1 MLSGLIKFV
10 AGSAVGGAVGVAI
23 GALMAPKSGAE
34 TQADAAALIQGAK
47 AEGQRAQQAAEAVRG
62 GHVGAGRVERDAR
75 AARHLL
81 ARRRKLM
88 QTVAAYATVRG
99 NAPHD
104 SYDLNRQSSPE
115 EM

>member
-47 AEGQRAQQAAEAVRG
+47 AEGQRAQQAAEA
-62 GHVGAGRVERDAR
+62 AAAERFRNKVQDPSA
-75 AARHLL
+75 LTS
-81 ARRRKLM
+81 
-88 QTVAAYATVRG
+88 Q
-99 NAPHD
+99 P
-104 SYDLNRQSSPE
+104 
-115 EM
+115 